1 MYNAQEVRRDAAGQC
16 RSSAPLAETRP
27 KVMLNLFIP
36 NLQHTNQHKFEVNFK
51 WRNDE
56 NKRIVDVPS
65 TFRPSILYFG
75 SHSRLMPESAVPAA
89 ESRTNAIYH
98 FSFNKLASWRR
109 VSRVESGTWDN
120 TYPLGSQVVLRQT
133 IDALF
138 RCGLSV
144 GYDSVL
150 NLVQSLG
157 DGCTAKAAEFAAT
170 EPRGLGYD
178 NMNISTSIFVEQRG
192 ANGPAKV
199 TSGTF
204 GVLYGLRNAKLDH
217 MLIAPIMKRFRGS
230 TGFEDVAKHP
240 TLQHK
245 SIRPLPVGYKTP
257 QFATRASTK
266 EEATTRGNL
275 QCHDELYITQLKRT
289 PESLNK
295 YAIPSINDQLTNS
308 RIRSAQF
315 LRLKDVNAWERR
327 EILQLGFGL
336 FHLCLNLVWAILH
349 THRGST
355 NEMGSLTYFFA
366 LMEKA
371 RLGNDQPDYHSLLA
385 ALTQVL
391 HGLLLNA
398 WSKECG
404 SPESGSA
411 EEPAASDDS
420 SESESGSEA
429 ESTSHLNPPPA
440 PADNPKDDV
449 AYHNIRL
456 LTRDLLVVTAL
467 VRAISDGDIGRVE
480 AMLPHL
486 AMMFRGSGCN
496 KYCTEILHFLHN
508 LKHVWT
514 PEFADIMRDNMIIY
528 ISGGGPGHCLGVD
541 LNIEHL
547 IGYLKILLQAK
558 GMNST
563 WDRLGNM
570 SAAIVHLQ
578 RVKKKIAAA
587 LNSAHTSAGHTT
599 PETSHLVW
607 RVQRKVSSEKIQ
619 QFDSTRS
626 NNTRGKLTKDIS
638 KGMDSRIRG

>member
-1 MYNAQEVRRDAAGQC
+1 
-16 RSSAPLAETRP
+16 
-27 KVMLNLFIP
+27 
-36 NLQHTNQHKFEVNFK
+36 
-51 WRNDE
+51 
-56 NKRIVDVPS
+56 
-65 TFRPSILYFG
+65 
-75 SHSRLMPESAVPAA
+75 
-89 ESRTNAIYH
+89 
-98 FSFNKLASWRR
+98 
-109 VSRVESGTWDN
+109 
-120 TYPLGSQVVLRQT
+120 
-133 IDALF
+133 
-138 RCGLSV
+138 
-144 GYDSVL
+144 
-150 NLVQSLG
+150 
-157 DGCTAKAAEFAAT
+157 
-170 EPRGLGYD
+170 
-178 NMNISTSIFVEQRG
+178 ISTSIFVEQRG

-204 GVLYGLRNAKLDH
+204 GVLYGLRNAKVDH
-217 MLIAPIMKRFRGS
+217 MLIAPIMKRFRES
-230 TGFEDVAKHP
+230 TGLQFNRDIRPSIVHLKIFHNQLLITIIDCLFTYNQGFEDVAKHP

-245 SIRPLPVGYKTP
+245 SICPIPVGYKTP

-266 EEATTRGNL
+266 EEATTRGDL
-275 QCHDELYITQLKRT
+275 QYHDELYIIQLKRT
-289 PESLNK
+289 PESLSK

-315 LRLKDVNAWERR
+315 LRSKDVNAWERLK
-327 EILQLGFGL
+327 ILQLGFGL

-355 NEMGSLTYFFA
+355 NEMGSLTNFFA

-398 WSKECG
+398 WWKECG
-404 SPESGSA
+404 FASFKLFADSKPSPAILRDIAARILDNYATPMNNSSSPESESA

-429 ESTSHLNPPPA
+429 ESTSHSNPPPA

-456 LTRDLLVVTAL
+456 LTRDLLMVTAL
-467 VRAISDGDIGRVE
+467 VRAISDEDIGRVE

-514 PEFADIMRDNMIIY
+514 PEFADIMRDNMIIC
-528 ISGGGPGHCLGVD
+528 ISGGGPGHCMGVD

-578 RVKKKIAAA
+578 RMKKKIAAA

-626 NNTRGKLTKDIS
+626 KNTRGKLTTDIS
-638 KGMDSRIRG
+638 EVGYENLTR

>member
-1 MYNAQEVRRDAAGQC
+1 MRPHLEEIACKTVADEM
-16 RSSAPLAETRP
+16 ETRRC
-27 KVMLNLFIP
+27 N
-36 NLQHTNQHKFEVNFK
+36 
-51 WRNDE
+51 
-56 NKRIVDVPS
+56 
-65 TFRPSILYFG
+65 SILPG
-75 SHSRLMPESAVPAA
+75 IAVVTPDFIENWSLDEDINYTPFLTSILTAA
-89 ESRTNAIYH
+89 SQTERAKKQ
-98 FSFNKLASWRR
+98 NKLKKPDKM
-109 VSRVESGTWDN
+109 V
-120 TYPLGSQVVLRQT
+120 QVVTRQLLYQYSNRCLAFQAEFGLFLWSTGCARQT

-157 DGCTAKAAEFAAT
+157 DGCTAEAAEFAAT
-170 EPRGLGYD
+170 EPHGLGYD

-217 MLIAPIMKRFRGS
+217 MLIAPIMKRFRES
-230 TGFEDVAKHP
+230 TGLQFNRDIRPSIVHLKIFHNQLLITIIDCLFTYNQGFEDVAKHP

-245 SIRPLPVGYKTP
+245 SIRPIPVGYKNP

-275 QCHDELYITQLKRT
+275 QYHDELYITQLKRT
-289 PESLNK
+289 PESLSK

-355 NEMGSLTYFFA
+355 NEMDSLTYFFA

-398 WSKECG
+398 WGKECG
-404 SPESGSA
+404 FASFKLFADSKPSPAILRDIAARILDNYATPMNNSSLPESESV

-429 ESTSHLNPPPA
+429 ESTSHSSPPPV

-456 LTRDLLVVTAL
+456 LTRDLLMVTAL
-467 VRAISDGDIGRVE
+467 VCAISDGDIGRVE

-514 PEFADIMRDNMIIY
+514 PEFAY
-528 ISGGGPGHCLGVD
+528 
-541 LNIEHL
+541 
-547 IGYLKILLQAK
+547 GYLF
-558 GMNST
+558 S
-563 WDRLGNM
+563 
-570 SAAIVHLQ
+570 
-578 RVKKKIAAA
+578 
-587 LNSAHTSAGHTT
+587 
-599 PETSHLVW
+599 
-607 RVQRKVSSEKIQ
+607 
-619 QFDSTRS
+619 
-626 NNTRGKLTKDIS
+626 
-638 KGMDSRIRG
+638 

>member
-1 MYNAQEVRRDAAGQC
+1 MQPHLEEFACETVADEM
-16 RSSAPLAETRP
+16 ETRRRNSTLP
-27 KVMLNLFIP
+27 GIAVVTPDFIE
-36 NLQHTNQHKFEVNFK
+36 NWSLDEDTNDTPFL
-51 WRNDE
+51 
-56 NKRIVDVPS
+56 
-65 TFRPSILYFG
+65 TSILT
-75 SHSRLMPESAVPAA
+75 AA
-89 ESRTNAIYH
+89 SQTERAKKQ
-98 FSFNKLASWRR
+98 NKLKKPDKM
-109 VSRVESGTWDN
+109 V
-120 TYPLGSQVVLRQT
+120 QVVTRQLLYQYSNRCLAFQAEFGLFLWSTGCARQT

-150 NLVQSLG
+150 NL
-157 DGCTAKAAEFAAT
+157 
-170 EPRGLGYD
+170 
-178 NMNISTSIFVEQRG
+178 RG

-217 MLIAPIMKRFRGS
+217 ILIAPIMKRFRES
-230 TGFEDVAKHP
+230 TGLQFNRDIRPSIAHLKIFYDQLLITIIDCLFTYNQGFEDVAKHP

-275 QCHDELYITQLKRT
+275 QYHDELYITQLKRT
-289 PESLNK
+289 PESLSK

-391 HGLLLNA
+391 HGLLNA

-404 SPESGSA
+404 FASFKLFADSKPSPAILRDIAARILDNYATPMNNSSSPESGSA

-456 LTRDLLVVTAL
+456 LTRDLLMVTAL

-514 PEFADIMRDNMIIY
+514 PEFAY
-528 ISGGGPGHCLGVD
+528 
-541 LNIEHL
+541 
-547 IGYLKILLQAK
+547 GYL
-558 GMNST
+558 
-563 WDRLGNM
+563 
-570 SAAIVHLQ
+570 
-578 RVKKKIAAA
+578 
-587 LNSAHTSAGHTT
+587 
-599 PETSHLVW
+599 
-607 RVQRKVSSEKIQ
+607 SS
-619 QFDSTRS
+619 
-626 NNTRGKLTKDIS
+626 
-638 KGMDSRIRG
+638 

>member
-1 MYNAQEVRRDAAGQC
+1 MQPHLEEFACETVADEM
-16 RSSAPLAETRP
+16 ETRRRNSTLP
-27 KVMLNLFIP
+27 GIAVVTPDFIE
-36 NLQHTNQHKFEVNFK
+36 NWSLDEDTNDTPFL
-51 WRNDE
+51 
-56 NKRIVDVPS
+56 
-65 TFRPSILYFG
+65 TSILT
-75 SHSRLMPESAVPAA
+75 AA
-89 ESRTNAIYH
+89 AQTERAKKQ
-98 FSFNKLASWRR
+98 NKLKKPDKM
-109 VSRVESGTWDN
+109 V
-120 TYPLGSQVVLRQT
+120 QVVTRQLLYQRSNRCLAFQAEFGLFLWSTGCARQT

-150 NLVQSLG
+150 NLVQSVG

-170 EPRGLGYD
+170 EPHGLGYD

-217 MLIAPIMKRFRGS
+217 MLIAPIMKRFRES
-230 TGFEDVAKHP
+230 TGLQFNRDIRPSIAHLKIFHDQLLITIIDCLFTYNQGFEDVAKHP

-257 QFATRASTK
+257 QFATRASTN

-275 QCHDELYITQLKRT
+275 QYHDELYITQLKRT
-289 PESLNK
+289 P
-295 YAIPSINDQLTNS
+295 D
-308 RIRSAQF
+308 
-315 LRLKDVNAWERR
+315 
-327 EILQLGFGL
+327 
-336 FHLCLNLVWAILH
+336 
-349 THRGST
+349 T

-404 SPESGSA
+404 FASFKLFADSKPSPA
-411 EEPAASDDS
+411 ILRDIAARILDNYATPMKNSK
-420 SESESGSEA
+420 
-429 ESTSHLNPPPA
+429 STSHNPPPA

-456 LTRDLLVVTAL
+456 LTRDLLMVTAL

-514 PEFADIMRDNMIIY
+514 PEFAY
-528 ISGGGPGHCLGVD
+528 
-541 LNIEHL
+541 
-547 IGYLKILLQAK
+547 GYL
-558 GMNST
+558 
-563 WDRLGNM
+563 
-570 SAAIVHLQ
+570 
-578 RVKKKIAAA
+578 
-587 LNSAHTSAGHTT
+587 
-599 PETSHLVW
+599 
-607 RVQRKVSSEKIQ
+607 SS
-619 QFDSTRS
+619 
-626 NNTRGKLTKDIS
+626 
-638 KGMDSRIRG
+638 